1 MNKSSATLR
10 TGVIMILTFVIAGVA
25 AGPAFAQSKEDAAVF
40 DATLATFGAEFER
53 THHTAPKFLLFNE
66 TTVMLDQDLGFAAKD
81 LPKQLVDAL
90 LVYNSVAQ
98 SLRGYSPPS
107 PFRLATPVLL
117 GPVLVIAKPGLAR
130 RHYYDWELLH
140 TRFPD
145 ALGVIELT
153 APAYSPDASAAL
165 VYFRTGCGYDCA
177 TGYVYR
183 LQKSNGVWKVVQTL
197 SPWEA

>member
-1 MNKSSATLR
+1 MRATIIAVFLITLSA
-10 TGVIMILTFVIAGVA
+10 GS
-25 AGPAFAQSKEDAAVF
+25 AFAQSKEDAEVF
-40 DATLATFGAEFER
+40 DATLAKFGADFER
-53 THHTAPKFLLFNE
+53 THHHTAPKFLLFNE
-66 TTVMLDQDLGFAAKD
+66 TTVIVDHDLGFVAKD

-90 LVYNSVAQ
+90 LVYNGVPQ

-107 PFRLATPVLL
+107 PFQLATPMLL

-130 RHYYDWELLH
+130 RHYYDWDLLH

-145 ALGVIELT
+145 AAGVIEFT

-165 VYFRTGCGYDCA
+165 VYFWTGCGYECA
-177 TGYVYR
+177 TGYVYK
-183 LQKSNGVWKVVQTL
+183 LEKSNGVWKVVQTF